1 MNLNTSVL
9 HMGYIPLVNDT
20 FSSND
25 SCESR
30 SSTSMSGMVP
40 DSIAIEPIVIK
51 LRGEEKKDVD
61 GTNQS
66 LAEL

>member
-1 MNLNTSVL
+1 
-9 HMGYIPLVNDT
+9 
-20 FSSND
+20 
-25 SCESR
+25 
-30 SSTSMSGMVP
+30 MSGMVP